1 MMSEQSTRWVAR
13 LTPGPNNSVDALLIM
28 PLGLDVWERHA
39 DTLVVAASEAQLA
52 DLERRRLARVERL
65 TTVAEYQARWQGRA
79 NSPG

>member
-1 MMSEQSTRWVAR
+1 MISEQATRWVAR
-13 LTPGPNNSVDALLIM
+13 LTPRPNTSIDALLSM
-28 PLGLDVWERHA
+28 PWGLDVWERQA
-39 DTLVVAASEAQLA
+39 DTLVVAASEAQLV